1 MIRFLVKFFEYVS
14 CKNSCSATWTFGNI
28 RLVLS
33 ETALKFNSTFIAD
46 SILTALSLKN
56 MGGESTAQLTNK
68 LEILL

>member
-56 MGGESTAQLTNK
+56 M
-68 LEILL
+68 